1 MKKFVFA
8 LVTVLNVFLWS
19 CSQPSPLPARVDS
32 KKAMNVEFSTEQGVP
47 VLEKPRT
54 LAEKLEIIKAETGY
68 YESYSGY
75 APMVILKIKNVDEEA
90 LSGSIE
96 FKYVFTDTETR
107 EELAN
112 SFHYFQVSSD
122 IPLPAG
128 GIRQIYFQSDI
139 VYTYP
144 KQSKKITC
152 SIYLDKKLWK
162 TFDIK
167 YKFLTSNRIQ

>member
-8 LVTVLNVFLWS
+8 LVAVLNVFLWA
-19 CSQPSPLPARVDS
+19 CSQPSPLPARVEPE
-32 KKAMNVEFSTEQGVP
+32 KAMNVEFSTEQGVS

-68 YESYSGY
+68 YESYKSY

-90 LSGSIE
+90 LSGPIE
-96 FKYVFTDTETR
+96 FKYVFTDTETG

-112 SFHYFQVSSD
+112 DVHYFQYSSD

-128 GIRQIYFQSDI
+128 GIRQIHFQSGT

-152 SIYLDKKLWK
+152 SIYLDEKLWK

-167 YKFLTSNRIQ
+167 YKFLMTNRIQ

>member
-1 MKKFVFA
+1 MLALKFNSLIA
-8 LVTVLNVFLWS
+8 LWRTFPNEAA
-19 CSQPSPLPARVDS
+19 CI
-32 KKAMNVEFSTEQGVP
+32 KH
-47 VLEKPRT
+47 LEKLYWDDSPVSPFDAASKVYR
-54 LAEKLEIIKAETGY
+54 LSNGQYRCKNTG
-68 YESYSGY
+68 
-75 APMVILKIKNVDEEA
+75 KNFNVKT
-90 LSGSIE
+90 GTM
-96 FKYVFTDTETR
+96 FVFTDTETG

>member
-1 MKKFVFA
+1 MKNFVFA
-8 LVTVLNVFLWS
+8 LVTVLNVFLWA
-19 CSQPSPLPARVDS
+19 CSQPSPLPARVEPE
-32 KKAMNVEFSTEQGVP
+32 KAMDVEFSTAQGVP
-47 VLEKPRT
+47 ALKKSLT
-54 LAEKLEIIKAETGY
+54 LAEKLEVIKAETGY
-68 YESYSGY
+68 YKSYDGY
-75 APMVILKIKNVDEEA
+75 APMVILKIKNADEEA

-96 FKYVFTDTETR
+96 FKYVFTDTETG

-112 SFHYFQVSSD
+112 SCHYFQSSFD
-122 IPLPAG
+122 VPLPAG
-128 GIRQIYFQSDI
+128 GIRQIHFQSDL

-167 YKFLTSNRIQ
+167 YNFLATNRIQ